1 MLSAAEDPQE
11 FDLTPGL
18 EAKVVDDSYKLS
30 FVANTEWAS
39 LLLPLFCSVLT
50 RASRDFLHRR
60 RPATDPADAPAVPVA
75 QRRQQRFHQW
85 LETATARNADGDVSM
100 EEAA

>member
-30 FVANTEWAS
+30 FVANTE
-39 LLLPLFCSVLT
+39 
-50 RASRDFLHRR
+50 DFLHRR
-60 RPATDPADAPAVPVA
+60 RPTTDLADQLAVPVA
-75 QRRQQRFHQW
+75 MRRQKRFHQW
-85 LETATARNADGDVSM
+85 LENAIETGDGDVAM
-100 EEAA
+100 ADV